1 MYSKIV
7 NPKTGRKV
15 SVTSRLGKSIVRKY
29 LNVLTGGTQRVH
41 QVPPRALG
49 PVAPIVVAPTSAP
62 PAPYNG
68 GNIPWY
74 YTGERQLLRDGWSM
88 TTLGAGVRVSG
99 TPAYYFKTHPN
110 PYSISTTNIYWG
122 PLYYHNDGTYRSNNS
137 REAAMMKQQYMAMK
151 FPGASWNQEAATLPK
166 APAIPTEHPREL
178 QHQLILIKPLQ
189 ALQTG
194 AAIAPHN
201 HAVSSSALP
210 QRGEV
215 LGFKWSNPDGTGSPS
230 SSSSL
235 VGGVVYPITKDQWI
249 NEQLN
254 LPNTDRHYS
263 LAPRQ
268 RELAK
273 QKLKIKRGLTG
284 RREATRMVAHVK
296 DLPVNDDVLGQVL
309 GYLSSSA
316 VADSTQRQYI
326 KRRTRRDA
334 ALRAAAEEESA
345 SAAESPAEEV
355 QEVSYENLARGPIPK
370 DIMDRYG
377 LREYDY

>member
-15 SVTSRLGKSIVRKY
+15 SVTSRLGKSIVRNY
-29 LNVLTGGTQRVH
+29 LNVLTGGSRRVH

-49 PVAPIVVAPTSAP
+49 PVAPTSVP

-74 YTGERQLLRDGWSM
+74 YMAERQLLRDGWSM

-99 TPAYYFKTHPN
+99 TPAYYFKMHPN
-110 PYSISTTNIYWG
+110 TYWSNSTTDIYWG
-122 PLYYHNDGTYRSNNS
+122 PLYYHSDGSYRSNNS
-137 REAAMMKQQYMAMK
+137 REAAMMTQQYMAMN
-151 FPGASWNQEAATLPK
+151 FPGASWNQEAATLPT
-166 APAIPTEHPREL
+166 APAIPTEYPREL

-189 ALQTG
+189 ALQAG

-201 HAVSSSALP
+201 NVSSSALP

-215 LGFKWSNPDGTGSPS
+215 LGFKWPNPDGTGAH
-230 SSSSL
+230 SSL
-235 VGGVVYPITKDQWI
+235 GSFSRGIVYPITKDQWI

-268 RELAK
+268 QELAN
-273 QKLKIKRGLTG
+273 QKLRIKRGFTG
-284 RREATRMVAHVK
+284 RREATRMVEHVK
-296 DLPVNDDVLGQVL
+296 DLPVSDDALGQVL

-316 VADSTQRQYI
+316 VADSTKRQYI
-326 KRRTRRDA
+326 QRRTLRDA
-334 ALRAAAEEESA
+334 ALRAAAAAEEESA
-345 SAAESPAEEV
+345 GGTPDGGGAAP
-355 QEVSYENLARGPIPK
+355 
-370 DIMDRYG
+370 
-377 LREYDY
+377 